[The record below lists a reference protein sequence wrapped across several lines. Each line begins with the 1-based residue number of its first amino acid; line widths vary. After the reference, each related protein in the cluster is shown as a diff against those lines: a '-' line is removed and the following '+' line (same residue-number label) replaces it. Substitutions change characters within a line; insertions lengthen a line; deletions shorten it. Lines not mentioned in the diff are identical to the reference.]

1 MNVLNIWKGKLPVF
15 LQFLSDKV
23 ETIFWKSYAKHQK
36 LCKGKFSHRN
46 FVRKWFSSFFELKNK
61 YCGRLKIAYIFLGFC
76 KFLIDKVETIFWE
89 SEAKCSKLF
98 KSKFSHRKLVRKW
111 FLSYIELKNKCSEHL
126 KNAFFSF
133 LQILA

>member
-15 LQFLSDKV
+15 LQFLSDKL

-61 YCGRLKIAYIFLGFC
+61 YCGRLKIAYFFLGFC
-76 KFLIDKVETIFWE
+76 KFLIDKVETISWE
-89 SEAKCSKLF
+89 SKAKCSKLF

-111 FLSYIELKNKCSEHL
+111 FLSYIELK
-126 KNAFFSF
+126 KNVPGVWKMRFSVF
-133 LQILA
+133 CKF

>member
-76 KFLIDKVETIFWE
+76 KSLIDKVETIFWE
-89 SEAKCSKLF
+89 SKAKCSKLF

-111 FLSYIELKNKCSEHL
+111 FLSYIELK
-126 KNAFFSF
+126 KNVPGVWKMRFSVF
-133 LQILA
+133 CKF